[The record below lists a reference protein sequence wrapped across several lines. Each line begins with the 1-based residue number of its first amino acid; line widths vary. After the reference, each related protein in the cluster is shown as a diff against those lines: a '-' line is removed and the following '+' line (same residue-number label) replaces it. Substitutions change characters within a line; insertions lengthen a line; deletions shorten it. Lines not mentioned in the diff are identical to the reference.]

1 MFDSLLVRLIGQFQ
15 HRSLVVAVGDTH
27 DALSVSHRCNVFV
40 VDAFD
45 GDSTR
50 LMITAWSFLVQ
61 SVGMSYLPTASRIGT
76 LHDLCH
82 GVDCHTVTM

>member
-1 MFDSLLVRLIGQFQ
+1 MFDSLLERLIGQFQ
-15 HRSLVVAVGDTH
+15 HESLLVAIGDTH

-40 VDAFD
+40 LDALD

-61 SVGMSYLPTASRIGT
+61 SVGMSHLPTASRIGT
-76 LHDLCH
+76 LHDLYH